1 MVTFSNQAKCCIY
14 QRIGNKMCK
23 FWKIFISVLICKRL
37 I

>member
-1 MVTFSNQAKCCIY
+1 MVTFSNQAKCGVY
-14 QRIGNKMCK
+14 QRFVNKICK